1 MKLANIVTVAPLE
14 VPKEFN
20 VVKIEKEID
29 TSLPTLIIGY
39 DYVNK
44 HYPDFDI
51 TDPKLSDN
59 LYWTFKRNE
68 KRDKYQEVLSWF
80 IKKTY
85 EDLIKDVKYLFVDP
99 IQYKPRTLRKII
111 RKINGL
117 SGVISYRHKTMVY
130 IYADNFIFGID
141 LKLFNFIGL
150 DSRKILGKI
159 KKKSDVFLNE
169 SDIIIEYKNI
179 IETLDNKVR
188 YIPYLFSINDGK
200 NNNLSNLHIPRT
212 P

>member
-20 VVKIEKEID
+20 VVKTEKEID

-111 RKINGL
+111 RNINGL

-188 YIPYLFSINDGK
+188 YIPYLFSVNDGK